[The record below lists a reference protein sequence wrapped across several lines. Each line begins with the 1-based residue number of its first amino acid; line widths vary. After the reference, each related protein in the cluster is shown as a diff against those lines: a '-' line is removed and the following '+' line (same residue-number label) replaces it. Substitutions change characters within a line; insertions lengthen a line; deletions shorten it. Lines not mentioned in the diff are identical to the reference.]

1 MMNAA
6 ARRRTP
12 VIATALAWLLAW
24 AGAASTT
31 GIAQPAAAVVEFFVA
46 PEGRDENPGTREQ
59 PFRTLERARDAVR
72 ALKADGDPPARGVV
86 VNLREG
92 PYVREG
98 TFALTAQDSGAEGAP
113 VVYRAYPGER
123 AVITGARR
131 IEGFAPVTDPAL
143 LERLDEAARGNVV
156 QVNLPARGIT
166 DFGELRHRGM
176 AQPIR
181 LAALELFFEG
191 KPMQL
196 ARWPNEGFVMTG
208 EVIDTGSRAFS
219 RGGPMG
225 VIQPHERE
233 EPRPGEFVF
242 DDDRLLR
249 WVNAEDA
256 WIHGYFGRDWSDEHL
271 GVQAIDPEK
280 RTISPAQPTRYG
292 HYAGKRFYILNVLE
306 ELDSPGEWH
315 LDRATGILYFWPP
328 SPVEQAETFVTL
340 LEQPLV
346 SLQDASHVTLQGL
359 ILEGSRADA
368 VRITGGETSLVLG
381 CTIRCIG
388 NRGVVISQGHNHRV
402 VGCDIHDTGDGAVYL
417 TGGDRA
423 TLEPSG
429 HVAENNHIHN
439 YSRWCRTYRAA
450 VSLHGVGNTARH
462 NLIHSAAHYAVTM
475 SGNDNLFEFNEVHS
489 VVRETTDS
497 AALYMGMNPTFRG
510 NVIRHNFFHHIG
522 SALAHSGQAA
532 VYFDDGAS
540 GSHIYAN
547 IFWRV
552 GGAGSFGAGMV
563 HGGKD
568 NLFENNIFAECR
580 RGMTF
585 ATWSEEVWA
594 AYLASDRIQGLLA
607 QVSAMEPPYITRYPE
622 IARLEGNSG
631 VNQVRRNVAFRC
643 EELVHGRSADRQQVE
658 GNIIVEEDPGFAG
671 IEAGVRWLRDDAL
684 AFQEIGF
691 EPIPLDRIGPYEDE
705 HRASW
710 PVQHEVLPPPQ
721 P

>member
-1 MMNAA
+1 MTDAA
-6 ARRRTP
+6 ARRRMSPT
-12 VIATALAWLLAW
+12 ARALASLLASFGAVPV
-24 AGAASTT
+24 AGF
-31 GIAQPAAAVVEFFVA
+31 AQPAAPPVEFFVA
-46 PEGRDENPGTREQ
+46 PGGSDDNAGSREQ
-59 PFRTLERARDAVR
+59 PFRTLERARNAVR
-72 ALKADGDPPARGVV
+72 ALRADAGLPPGGVA

-92 PYVREG
+92 LYVREG

-113 VVYRAYPGER
+113 VVYRPHPGER

-131 IEGFAPVTDPAL
+131 IEGFAPVADAAV
-143 LERLDEAARGNVV
+143 LERLDEAARDHVL
-156 QVNLPARGIT
+156 QVDLPARGIT

-181 LAALELFFEG
+181 LAALELFFDG
-191 KPMQL
+191 RPMQL

-208 EVIDTGSRAFS
+208 EVIETGSRAFS
-219 RGGPMG
+219 GGGPMG

-242 DDDRLLR
+242 DHDRLLR
-249 WVNAEDA
+249 WVNAPDA

-271 GVQAIDPEK
+271 GVQSIDPEK
-280 RTISPAQPTRYG
+280 RSISPAQPTRYG

-306 ELDSPGEWH
+306 ELDSPGEWY

-328 SPVEQAETFVTL
+328 SPIDGAEAFVTL
-340 LEQPLV
+340 LEEPLV
-346 SLQDASHVTLQGL
+346 SLHDASHVTLQGL

-368 VRITGGETSLVLG
+368 VRITGGESALVLG

-388 NRGVVISQGHNHRV
+388 NRAVVVSQGRNHRV

-417 TGGDRA
+417 TGGDRV

-429 HVAENNHIHN
+429 HLAENNHIHN

-462 NLIHSAAHYAVTM
+462 NLIHSAAHYAVTF
-475 SGNDNLFEFNEVHS
+475 SGNDNLFELNEVHS

-540 GSHIYAN
+540 GSHIYGN

-568 NLFENNIFAECR
+568 NVFENNIFAECR

-585 ATWSEEVWA
+585 GGWSEEVWA
-594 AYLASDRIQGLLA
+594 AYLASDRIQGMLA
-607 QVSAMEPPYITRYPE
+607 QVSVTQAPYITRYPE
-622 IARLEGNSG
+622 LARLEGNPC
-631 VNQVRRNVAFRC
+631 VNQVRRNVAYRC
-643 EELVHGRSADRQQVE
+643 GELVHGRSADRQEVE
-658 GNIIVEEDPGFAG
+658 GNITVEEDPGFAG
-671 IEAGVRWLRDDAL
+671 LEAGVRWLRDDAL
-684 AFQEIGF
+684 PFQEIGF
-691 EPIPLDRIGPYEDE
+691 EPIPLDRIGLYEDE

-710 PVQHEVLPPPQ
+710 PVEHEVLPPPQ